1 MKTEEHRLAD
11 ARYRVI
17 RAGSGPA
24 LVLLHGFTGNA
35 DGWRPFIPA
44 LADDWHVI
52 APDLPGHGGTAGR
65 VDGSLE
71 QCAADLSALLDR
83 LDVGDAVVLG
93 YSLGGRTALT
103 WARAAPERVR
113 ALALESASPG
123 IPSPSAREE
132 RRLRDEALAASI
144 EADGVEAFVRR
155 WERVPLF
162 ASQKRLPA
170 DVRQS
175 VRERRLNQSATGLA
189 GSLRT
194 MGAGVMRP
202 LHDELSN
209 LTMPVALL
217 AGALDDKYCRMMGEM
232 ARRLPKATLHVVPD
246 AGHAVHIE
254 RPDEWLTIVED
265 FLNTL

>member
-1 MKTEEHRLAD
+1 MKTEEHRLGAV
-11 ARYRVI
+11 RYRVT

-24 LVLLHGFTGNA
+24 LVLLHGFTGSA
-35 DGWRPFIPA
+35 DGWRPFVPA
-44 LADDWHVI
+44 FARDWHVI
-52 APDLPGHGGTAGR
+52 APDLPGHGGTGEQ

-83 LDVGDAVVLG
+83 LDAADAVVLG

-103 WARAAPERVR
+103 WARLAPERVR
-113 ALALESASPG
+113 ALVLESASPG
-123 IPSPSAREE
+123 IPSASE
-132 RRLRDEALAASI
+132 RAKRRRRDEALAASI

-162 ASQKRLPA
+162 ASQKQLPA

-175 VRERRLNQSATGLA
+175 VRERRLNQSVSGLA
-189 GSLRT
+189 SSLRT

-202 LHDELSN
+202 LHDALPD

-217 AGALDDKYCRMMGEM
+217 AGALDDKYCRMMGEI
-232 ARRLPKATLHVVPD
+232 ALQLPKATLHVVPD

-254 RPDEWLTIVED
+254 RPNEWLTIVKD